1 MYIYNIA
8 FKLSTMVLLCAG
20 IGGHELRGKLP
31 TSTTASGD
39 INDYRCSEAEDGEDS
54 MPICLYPNPNPNEH
68 QFCDGDG
75 DCFNGLCDCEAGI
88 ELCEEKVNYCADPL
102 RTD

>member
-54 MPICLYPNPNPNEH
+54 MPICPGMNDHE
-68 QFCDGDG
+68 FCDGDDDCG
-75 DCFNGLCDCEAGI
+75 DNDDKCDCEAGKAFC
-88 ELCEEKVNYCADPL
+88 LDDGNPCE
-102 RTD
+102 